1 MTIMNIQI
9 GVLHGPNLFTSY
21 AAVVAEFIPP
31 FSEKIAASRVE
42 SLWRL
47 VDDINLSGE
56 SSTGLL
62 TFAEVAAQIAY
73 QIQHPHHDY
82 SLEKKIYVISESRRS
97 LIFIDFIDHEISANI
112 LRASI
117 RFTEYLFLA
126 ANGHD
131 APLKSSANKLS
142 QLKQTLMRSL
152 PHSPIIRTLVEEAKR
167 RSIPVY
173 PVAKNS
179 GIWLIGQGVAG
190 VHYYEAANH
199 NDSFTGMQLQRD
211 KTLSNL
217 LVERLGFPGV
227 RHSLAKD
234 LKEANEIAERIGYP
248 VVVKPSSSGKGNG
261 ISAFVIDS
269 NDLTQAFNKARHVS
283 SGAVII
289 EAHVKGNDHRLA
301 VFGGKLAW
309 VAARYPAKVLGDGQ
323 SSIRKLIEQENQL
336 RQHDSQAHQ
345 NGLKQ
350 INPNED
356 VIKHLFKQGLTLE
369 SKPLKNETVTL
380 LDIANISKGG
390 SIADLTDLAHPDNV
404 AMAEAISRGFR
415 MDTMGIDFIT
425 PDIRVSWRDIPCAVI
440 EVNGTPGIF
449 FDERAAKILD
459 AKFPEGHPGRVPSI
473 LLVSLPED
481 FSKYVCEI
489 LIGHDK
495 CVGYTDSLTTHLNS
509 QPRCHEHDQIHKR
522 VNALIF
528 DPNCGAIVIAIKA
541 EDLIKNGL
549 PLDRIDLTL
558 VEEPI
563 PIGLAT
569 LLRQQSDEY
578 IDHSI
583 DNKKL
588 EKVIKQI
595 LQKKDTAVHKH

>member
-1 MTIMNIQI
+1 MINVQI
-9 GVLHGPNLFTSY
+9 GVLHGPNLFTPY
-21 AAVVAEFIPP
+21 AAVVAEFISP
-31 FSEKIAASRVE
+31 FSEKMTVAQIE

-47 VDDINLSGE
+47 IDDSNLWDQ
-56 SSTGLL
+56 SSHSNAL
-62 TFAEVAAQIAY
+62 TFSEIAAQIAY
-73 QIQHPHHDY
+73 RIQYPNHNHSD
-82 SLEKKIYVISESRRS
+82 KKNIRIINEARKS
-97 LIFIDFIDHEISANI
+97 LIFIDFIDHEISTNI

-211 KTLSNL
+211 KILSNL
-217 LVERLGFPGV
+217 LVKRMGFPGV
-227 RHSLAKD
+227 RHSLARD

-269 NDLTQAFNKARHVS
+269 NDLTQAFNKASHFS

-390 SIADLTDLAHPDNV
+390 SISDLTDLAHPDNV
-404 AMAEAISRGFR
+404 VMAEAISRGFR

-425 PDIRVSWRDIPCAVI
+425 PDIRVSWRDTPCAVI

-459 AKFPEGHPGRVPSI
+459 AKFPGGHQGRVPSI
-473 LLVSLPED
+473 MLVSLPENFNKD
-481 FSKYVCEI
+481 ICEI
-489 LIGHDK
+489 LIEHNK
-495 CVGYTDSLTTHLNS
+495 CVGFTNSSTSHLNG
-509 QPRCHEHDQIHKR
+509 QPRCQQHDHIHKR
-522 VNALIF
+522 VNALIS
-528 DPNCGAIVIAIKA
+528 DPSCDAIVIAVKA

-549 PLDRIDLTL
+549 PLDWVDLTL
-558 VEEPI
+558 VVKPI
-563 PIGLAT
+563 PQDLAT
-569 LLRQQSDEY
+569 LLNQHSGQYIDQPVSIKKLSSTIKKILQNMHTAMQQS
-578 IDHSI
+578 
-583 DNKKL
+583 
-588 EKVIKQI
+588 
-595 LQKKDTAVHKH
+595 